1 MIKRYMVKEG
11 LKNIMLKGTWQYLYQ
26 CSFFEIIK
34 IITPMELK
42 LICRQK
48 KGTNYL
54 IIESIC
60 FDKNK
65 AAINTMIIEFNTALC
80 KEGINFKKVTLTL

>member
-1 MIKRYMVKEG
+1 MIKRYIVKES
-11 LKNIMLKGTWQYLYQ
+11 LKNIMLKGNWQILYQ
-26 CSFFEIIK
+26 CGFFEIIK
-34 IITPMELK
+34 LITPIELK

-48 KGTNYL
+48 KGNNYL
-54 IIESIC
+54 IIESTC

-65 AAINTMIIEFNTALC
+65 LAINTMIIEFNTALC